1 MNLYYLHYNNY
12 YNRIIKKF
20 DNLSDYL
27 VLPYYDNVVTNNI
40 AFNPND
46 GVTTKQVANIPINN
60 TFTYDY
66 CIYAEGNEIVSRWFI
81 IDAKRNLNGQYTLN
95 LKRDL
100 FADSLDEILDA
111 PSFIEKATLNQT
123 DPLIFNSEDMTFNQ
137 IKTSETLLKDNSGC
151 PWVVGYLD
159 KNVNISGS
167 VKYEIPTPYTTKEIF
182 DTDWNSLKSTDPNIG
197 IMIPTDYELSVQV
210 KDSNQQ
216 RKDLKITR
224 LSYNVKD
231 GSSFYSTNLISNNT
245 NLAAQY
251 YQSRFNELINTANT
265 FYNYQTNENA
275 NKILE
280 YNGKIIKDTN
290 NRYYKVSIKT
300 RNNNALYNF
309 IGQNSGVLY
318 NKINSITINNQYISG
333 SDNLFDTYR
342 WDTYYTELTYTLTEV
357 FAKEISYNINASD
370 VNQLQDAPYV
380 MFAIPY
386 GAMTFNIT
394 TGGETQTIT
403 IQESDGKSM
412 AMAIAQDIA
421 SKKGGESAALYDIQ
435 LLPYCPFQNELIDN
449 GEITFDSVNYYN
461 YITSGG
467 SNVGLIC
474 FAIQSRF
481 EFNIPYEI
489 NISDYKIES
498 QCDMYRLCSPNWN
511 GQFEF
516 NAAKNGGVASINV
529 DCEYKPYQPYIHL
542 NPNFGR
548 LYGQDFND
556 ARGLIC
562 SGDFSLTQTSDAW
575 STYERQNVNFQKTFD
590 RQIQNMEVNNALQ
603 NIKTATQATLG
614 TAGGVIGG
622 LLSGGIGGAII
633 GGTASAIGGAMDYAL
648 QKSAQAEAID
658 YTKDQ
663 FGYSLGNIKAL
674 PDSLTKVSAINNN
687 NKLFPVMEYY
697 TCTEEEKEALR
708 NKIKYNGMTVMRIG
722 TIREFLKNELTY
734 IKGKI
739 IRLENFNEDF
749 HYVNELANEFNKGV
763 FI

>member
-20 DNLSDYL
+20 DTLAEYL

-46 GVTTKQVANIPINN
+46 GVTTKQVANIPIN
-60 TFTYDY
+60 TFFTYDY
-66 CIYAEGNEIVSRWFI
+66 CIYAEENNIISRWFI
-81 IDAKRNLNGQYTLN
+81 VDAKRNLNGQYTLN

-100 FADSLDEILDA
+100 FADSLDFVLDA
-111 PSFIEKATLNQT
+111 PSFIEKATLNET
-123 DPLIFNSEDMTFNQ
+123 DPLIFNSENMTFNQ

-159 KNVNISGS
+159 KSVNVSGS
-167 VKYEIPTPYTTKEIF
+167 VKYELPTPYTTKEIF
-182 DTDWNSLKSTDPNIG
+182 DTDWNSLKSTNPNVG
-197 IMIPTDYELSVQV
+197 IMIPKDYKLIVHT

-216 RKDLKITR
+216 RIDLNINLSGYNIT
-224 LSYNVKD
+224 D
-231 GSSFYSTNLISNNT
+231 GSTFINTNLITSNPT
-245 NLAAQY
+245 LAAEY
-251 YQSRFNELINTANT
+251 YFSNFEWLIEQAGSY
-265 FYNYQTNENA
+265 YNYKTTEDA
-275 NKILE
+275 NRILE
-280 YNGKIIKDTN
+280 YNGKIIKDEN
-290 NRYYKVSIKT
+290 NRYYKVNIKT
-300 RNNNALYNF
+300 KSGNSLYNF
-309 IGQNSGVLY
+309 IGPNSGSLY
-318 NKINSITINNQYISG
+318 NNINYITQNNQYISG
-333 SDNLFDTYR
+333 NDNLSDTYI
-342 WDTYYTELTYTLTEV
+342 WQTYYTEMTYTLTEV
-357 FAKEISYNINASD
+357 FAKEISYSINAANI
-370 VNQLQDAPYV
+370 NQLQDAPYV

-403 IQESDGKSM
+403 IQESDGKSI
-412 AMAIAQDIA
+412 AIAIAQDISQQLSGA
-421 SKKGGESAALYDIQ
+421 NAGLYDIQ

-461 YITSGG
+461 YVTSGG

-489 NISDYKIES
+489 NITNTKVES

-542 NPNFGR
+542 NPNFDR

-603 NIKTATQATLG
+603 NIRTATQATLG
-614 TAGGVIGG
+614 TVGGAIGG
-622 LLSGGIGGAII
+622 LLSGGIGGAIV
-633 GGTASAIGGAMDYAL
+633 GGTASAIAGATDYAL
-648 QKSAQAEAID
+648 QKAQQVEAID
-658 YTKDQ
+658 YTQDQ

-687 NKLFPVMEYY
+687 NKLFPVLEYY
-697 TCTEEEKEALR
+697 TCTEEEKQALKD
-708 NKIKYNGMTVMRIG
+708 KIKYNGMTVMRIG
-722 TIREFLKNELTY
+722 TIREFLKEEPTY
-734 IKGKI
+734 IKGKF

-749 HYVNELANEFNKGV
+749 HFVNELANEFNKGV